1 MTTPDTTTPDTTELD
16 RQAPGAALLAER
28 QRLTSQI
35 AALRTELGLSP
46 GAVGLTEMERY
57 GQHPSDLASET
68 VEREIDLSI
77 ELDLSEQ
84 LREVDAALHASKP
97 ERTESARPAVSR
109 STPARLAAMPA
120 ARRCTTDQQTAE
132 QFSDHAGQLNVP
144 SRFMQDT
151 TSSDDEDDVGRHTSN
166 EELSIHLESS

>member
-1 MTTPDTTTPDTTELD
+1 
-16 RQAPGAALLAER
+16 
-28 QRLTSQI
+28 
-35 AALRTELGLSP
+35 
-46 GAVGLTEMERY
+46 MERY
-57 GQHPSDLASET
+57 GQHSSDLASET

-77 ELDLSEQ
+77 ELDLGEQ
-84 LREVDAALHASKP
+84 LREVDAALHRFETGTYGICETCGQP
-97 ERTESARPAVSR
+97 ID
-109 STPARLAAMPA
+109 PARLAALPA

>member
-1 MTTPDTTTPDTTELD
+1 MTTPDTTELN
-16 RQAPGAALLAER
+16 QQSPGEALLVER

-35 AALRTELGLSP
+35 AALRAELGLSP

-84 LREVDAALHASKP
+84 LREVDAALHRFDTGTYGICETCGQP
-97 ERTESARPAVSR
+97 ID
-109 STPARLAAMPA
+109 PARLAALPA
-120 ARRCTTDQQTAE
+120 VRRCTTDQQSAE
-132 QFSDHAGQLNVP
+132 QFSEHAGQLHVP

-166 EELSIHLESS
+166 EELSIHLENS